1 MPPKKWGELLKAVVP
16 HTHTFFEGKMSRYLA
31 TLETA
36 IMTADMPRDS
46 TATEESGD
54 ESSGPNSPPVAA
66 LRRTKFDDEEDDD
79 DVLDSWDAA
88 EDSEVE
94 REKAKKAEEAKLKAA
109 EEAKKNKKSKGQ
121 RIAEI
126 QAERQ
131 RRAAEDDDFEEET
144 EAERRERLR
153 RTEKESDMKHA
164 EDLFGDIG
172 VPAGRKATLAG
183 TAVQIDPNDPTKT
196 ANIAEM
202 PLFNPMTKT
211 QFEHLRT
218 TLTPILAN
226 NAKKAHYGL
235 FMQEFTKSLA
245 KELPSDQIKKIASAL
260 TALGNEKMKEEKAAQ
275 GGNKKS
281 KAAKT
286 KVSAVVSR
294 APAAET
300 ETYEDDAFGDVRPL
314 ASLRAGSVPSD
325 LARLRIETC
334 SSSDITYHTDVAAAH
349 PAASFA
355 CGEQRGRVRRL

>member
-1 MPPKKWGELLKAVVP
+1 MPPKKWDE
-16 HTHTFFEGKMSRYLA
+16 
-31 TLETA
+31 
-36 IMTADMPRDS
+36 
-46 TATEESGD
+46 EESGD
-54 ESSGPNSPPVAA
+54 ESSDSVSPPTTA
-66 LRRTKFDDEEDDD
+66 LRRTKFDDEEDEE

-94 REKAKKAEEAKLKAA
+94 REKAKKAEEAKVKAA
-109 EEAKKNKKSKGQ
+109 EEAKKNKKSKTE

-131 RRAAEDDDFEEET
+131 RRAAESDYDEEET

-172 VPAGRKATLAG
+172 VPAGRKANLAG
-183 TAVQIDPNDPTKT
+183 TAVSIDPNDPTKT

-202 PLFNPMTKT
+202 PLFNPVTKT

-218 TLTPILAN
+218 TLTPIIAN
-226 NAKKAHYGL
+226 NVKKAHYGL
-235 FMQEFTKSLA
+235 FLQEFAKALA
-245 KELPSDQIKKIASAL
+245 KDLPSDQIKKVASTL

-286 KVSAVVSR
+286 KVSANISR
-294 APAAET
+294 ASVAAET
-300 ETYEDDAFGDVRPL
+300 ETYDNDDFGD
-314 ASLRAGSVPSD
+314 D
-325 LARLRIETC
+325 
-334 SSSDITYHTDVAAAH
+334 D
-349 PAASFA
+349 FM
-355 CGEQRGRVRRL
+355 